1 MSGELVS
8 EKKHVLLVTRRVI
21 SDPRKWMRKAA
32 KGVPET
38 NEEWLNGVEW
48 SGVEC
53 LRVSV
58 SPELLR
64 LRRLTCFVIYL
75 FFCNTIVIYLKLY
88 GINRKFIK

>member
-38 NEEWLNGVEW
+38 NEEWLNGMEWNGVEW
-48 SGVEC
+48 SVLGF
-53 LRVSV
+53 LFHRS
-58 SPELLR
+58 
-64 LRRLTCFVIYL
+64 YL
-75 FFCNTIVIYLKLY
+75 D
-88 GINRKFIK
+88 